1 MVNSMEIIFSNDDNE
16 YNIEFKD
23 NLVIFGG
30 NGSGK
35 TKILTLLFESIK
47 KGKAIINS
55 LKFKK
60 DDFNVLFFSEE
71 SDFSDEF
78 SFTKSNIF
86 RATIYNSIM
95 DSLNKEKLLKEV
107 NSTFDKI
114 DNKVNEYL
122 NENVNLFFNNSIKFD
137 INIDDLDNIINKFT
151 TVYINDLNDDK
162 KVPKSFKR
170 MLIYQLSLLN
180 FKDDKEK
187 FILIDD
193 FDLYM
198 DSNNIIQILNFI
210 SKYSSDKCHFI
221 LSTSNP
227 LVYNYL
233 NSSFDIYRVKNE
245 KLYKFSHISYFIEK
259 AILRNEYEKTRELI
273 SFDEFYNNNISLVND
288 EDVNDFYNKYFN
300 YLKTD
305 IGIILT
311 SEFIYF
317 NNIKYN
323 GPYILTR
330 NEIELFF
337 LKFIC
342 DELLTEYK
350 IIDIL

>member
-1 MVNSMEIIFSNDDNE
+1 MEIIFSNNQNK
-16 YNIEFKD
+16 YNVEFNN
-23 NLVIFGG
+23 NLIIFGN

-35 TKILTLLFESIK
+35 TKILSLLSESIK
-47 KGKAIINS
+47 KGKATINS

-60 DDFNVLFFSEE
+60 DDFDVLFFSEE

-95 DSLNKEKLLKEV
+95 ESLNKEKLLNEV

-114 DNKVNEYL
+114 DKKVNDYL
-122 NENVNLFFNNSIKFD
+122 DKNINVFFNNNIKFD

-151 TVYINDLNDDK
+151 NVYINDLDENK

-180 FKDDKEK
+180 FNDDKEK
-187 FILIDD
+187 FIIIDD
-193 FDLYM
+193 FDIYM
-198 DSNNIIQILNFI
+198 DTENIIHILNFI
-210 SKYSSDKCHFI
+210 SKYSSNNCHFI

-227 LVYNYL
+227 IVYNYL
-233 NSSFDIYRVKNE
+233 NNSFDIYKVKNGQ
-245 KLYKFSHISYFIEK
+245 LYRFSRVEIFAKK

-273 SFDEFYNNNISLVND
+273 SFDEFYNNNISLIT
-288 EDVNDFYNKYFN
+288 EKDVKDFYNEHFN
-300 YLKTD
+300 FLKIN

-311 SEFIYF
+311 SNFIDF
-317 NNIKYN
+317 NNITSN
-323 GPYILTR
+323 NNFILIK
-330 NEIELFF
+330 EKIELYF
-337 LKFIC
+337 LQFIC
-342 DELLTEYK
+342 DDLLTDYQ